1 MERLRNLKQIECPE
15 CRNIYSV
22 TQGRYNKKNKVP
34 LKRYPWLCFDCR
46 IEFLRRLD
54 KQGGGNGQ

>member
-15 CRNIYSV
+15 CGIVYAVTYS
-22 TQGRYNKKNKVP
+22 RYNKKNKVP
-34 LKRYPWLCFDCR
+34 LKRTPWLCCNCYK
-46 IEFLRRLD
+46 EFLRRLD